1 MIKVSGNNLAI
12 AANQYKVQYFPEI
25 DRMMNSQSIETMFAN
40 KLVAVTD
47 RYNMHKTIAGRDI
60 YDIHYFLVHGYTY
73 HRPLIQERTGL
84 TPQDYLGRLID
95 FIKEHVTQTIIIED
109 LNTLLPNKQFQQ
121 VRKILIP
128 ETLSLL
134 AREQARVI

>member
-1 MIKVSGNNLAI
+1 
-12 AANQYKVQYFPEI
+12 
-25 DRMMNSQSIETMFAN
+25 MMYSQTIETMFTN

-47 RYNMHKTIAGRDI
+47 RYNAHKTIAGRDI
-60 YDIHYFLVHGYTY
+60 YDIHYFLVHGYAY
-73 HRPLIQERTGL
+73 HGPVIQERTGL
-84 TPQDYLGRLID
+84 SPQDCLGKLVD

-121 VRKILIP
+121 VRKILLP

-134 AREQARVI
+134 TREQTRGI